1 MFIFILSYQSFFL
14 SLLNILKNFPCVLK
28 RRRTHLS
35 VRWRYSQTA
44 AGKSFVPVN
53 GMKQMK
59 IQPAWPWATMTTAS
73 LLITH
78 GTQNVAMLQ
87 RCPPTTT
94 VPFRPDVKTT
104 WKINNKFAKVI
115 MNCTHLISA

>member
-1 MFIFILSYQSFFL
+1 MLFIVILIYQFFFGY
-14 SLLNILKNFPCVLK
+14 LKNFPCVLK
-28 RRRTHLS
+28 QRRTHLS
-35 VRWRYSQTA
+35 AQWRYSQTA

-59 IQPAWPWATMTTAS
+59 IQPAWPWATITTV
-73 LLITH
+73 LMTH

-94 VPFRPDVKTT
+94 APFPPDVKTT
-104 WKINNKFAKVI
+104 WKRNNNFAKVI
-115 MNCTHLISA
+115 MNFTHVIST